1 MKKILAA
8 LIVGISLVAISLD
21 ASAARLG
28 GGSSIGRS
36 MSMPKAPAPAV
47 KSPMQSQAPKAG
59 PATAAGGAAAASKGM
74 GLGKSLLI
82 GAASALGIMAL
93 ANMLGL
99 GEGFGQMMMVVLL
112 LALAYF
118 ALRMFFGRKAAAPAS
133 SAPNYSSNSY
143 QPEQQTQQNTCQS
156 SSAAAAYQPAA
167 AGSVRAGSAMDE
179 FSDAPQAAPVQDSQF
194 EVPAEFDKENFLNM
208 STAYF
213 KMLQKAWDSG
223 DMDGLN
229 NYCTQE
235 MFIALTHKRR
245 EIKGINLTEVMQLEA
260 TLAGFETLPT
270 EYVASVKFRG
280 TLKEN
285 GNPVD
290 IEEIWNLVKPKEGKT
305 GWMLA
310 GIQQVA

>member
-8 LIVGISLVAISLD
+8 LIVGISLAAISLD

-47 KSPMQSQAPKAG
+47 RSPMQNAAPKAG
-59 PATAAGGAAAASKGM
+59 AATAAGGAAAASKGM

-93 ANMLGL
+93 ANMLGF

-118 ALRMFFGRKAAAPAS
+118 ALRMFFGRRAAAPAS
-133 SAPNYSSNSY
+133 SAPKYSSNSY
-143 QPEQQTQQNTCQS
+143 QPEEPQQNTCRS

-167 AGSVRAGSAMDE
+167 GGVRAGSAMDE
-179 FSDAPQAAPVQDSQF
+179 FSDAPQAAPEQNAQF

-235 MFIALTHKRR
+235 MFVALTHKRR